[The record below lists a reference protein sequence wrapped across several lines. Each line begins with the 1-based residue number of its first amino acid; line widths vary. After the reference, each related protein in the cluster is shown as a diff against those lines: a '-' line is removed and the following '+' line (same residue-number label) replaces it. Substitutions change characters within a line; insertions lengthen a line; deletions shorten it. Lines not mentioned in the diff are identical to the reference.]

1 MIHNFNSNTQKTE
14 AGGSSLVQGQPSLN
28 RESQASQGHKV

>member
-14 AGGSSLVQGQPSLN
+14 AGGSSLVQGHPGLR
-28 RESQASQGHKV
+28 REFQASQGYKV